1 MKKTKTETCTHT
13 KKKTESKTL
22 EIVAINNLS
31 TVLKIVT
38 EMVSCTK
45 DKDKD
50 IGSDL
55 VT

>member
-1 MKKTKTETCTHT
+1 MTNKKTKT
-13 KKKTESKTL
+13 KTESKTL
-22 EIVAINNLS
+22 KIVAINNLS